1 MQLPCLCSHPNNANN
16 ANNANAH
23 AVGMIHWHS
32 SFTTSDPRR
41 LHTIIF
47 PRINPSFSL
56 VVPSATG
63 LLRDAVV
70 VRSGETL
77 AGWLVGCKKAC
88 LIILSLQPC
97 MPDKWVLQCKRG
109 GPFFSM
115 IGHITIHHSPF
126 TNASDFGLDNFLF
139 PASPSTIT
147 PRPGGLI
154 NRFDCS

>member
-1 MQLPCLCSHPNNANN
+1 LAQQLHN
-16 ANNANAH
+16 
-23 AVGMIHWHS
+23 VR
-32 SFTTSDPRR
+32 PRR

-47 PRINPSFSL
+47 PRINPSSSL

-63 LLRDAVV
+63 LIRDAVV
-70 VRSGETL
+70 VGSGETL
-77 AGWLVGCKKAC
+77 AGWLVAG
-88 LIILSLQPC
+88 LIVLSLQPC

-115 IGHITIHHSPF
+115 IGHITTRHSPFTIHHSPFTIHHSPF
-126 TNASDFGLDNFLF
+126 TNASDFGLGQF